1 MFIYHLPQDIRDH
14 HLVEWFGGFGNIVS
28 TKVYIDRATN
38 QSKCFGKKKIDEISF
53 IYYNL
58 GFVSFDNARSAE
70 AAIAA
75 MNGKPVGKKRLKV
88 QHKRLK
94 AKIDGNGEM
103 EENAT
108 SGGNTPPTPPTPQ
121 Y

>member
-1 MFIYHLPQDIRDH
+1 M
-14 HLVEWFGGFGNIVS
+14 
-28 TKVYIDRATN
+28 
-38 QSKCFGKKKIDEISF
+38 
-53 IYYNL
+53 
-58 GFVSFDNARSAE
+58 SFDNARSAE